1 MLTFYPAN
9 TFNQVEIINF
19 SKSQKMAIY
28 WTLGLTI
35 IMLILWVSVV
45 TEDNL
50 TKAAHKYVYS
60 CINISPIPVRAT
72 PL

>member
-1 MLTFYPAN
+1 
-9 TFNQVEIINF
+9 
-19 SKSQKMAIY
+19 MAIY

-50 TKAAHKYVYS
+50 TKAADKYEDS
-60 CINISPIPVRAT
+60 RKNISPIPVRAT